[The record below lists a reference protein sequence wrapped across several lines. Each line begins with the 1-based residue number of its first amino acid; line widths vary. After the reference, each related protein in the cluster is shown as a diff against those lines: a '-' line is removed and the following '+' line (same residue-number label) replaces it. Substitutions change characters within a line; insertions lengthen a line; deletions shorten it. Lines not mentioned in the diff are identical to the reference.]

1 MPNPSESSA
10 MIKSLIPVGDDLGIV
25 IDRSLLDE
33 LHIDRETPLRVT
45 SDGKGLY
52 IEPIPADQRGHFLEA
67 GRRIM
72 DVHDDA
78 FRRLAQ

>member
-1 MPNPSESSA
+1 MPNPTDVAA
-10 MIKSLIPVGDDLGIV
+10 MIKTLIPVGDELGIV

-45 SDGKGLY
+45 SDGKCLY
-52 IEPIPADQRGHFLEA
+52 IEPIPADQRGQFLGA

-78 FRRLAQ
+78 FRKLAR